1 MGGAQSPELEN
12 MTSIKF
18 VDWDNRP
25 AVLVGDKAFA
35 VLKPGE
41 AWVSVD
47 RSDVRETGGVM
58 SEVAWRRRFAQEF
71 GHLDVLRW
79 RLEARQAQK
88 PDYSSMSEL
97 AWAQKYQ
104 RAAWEDTPL
113 ALHATLR
120 EHQAFKLLE
129 DLPNADKPCVL
140 GFPGVAALNLS
151 LTLRQVGADMADGQ
165 LMLYGA
171 DMERRARAVIGHHLS
186 RPSPN
191 ETAQ

>member
-1 MGGAQSPELEN
+1 

-25 AVLVGDKAFA
+25 AVQVGDKAFV

-41 AWVSVD
+41 AWVPVD
-47 RSDVRETGGVM
+47 RSDLRETGGVM
-58 SEVAWRRRFAQEF
+58 SEVAWRKRFTGEF

-79 RLEARQAQK
+79 RPEARQAQK
-88 PDYSSMSEL
+88 PDYSSIWLSEL

-120 EHQAFKLLE
+120 EHQAFKLLA

-151 LTLRQVGADMADGQ
+151 RTLRQVGADMADGQ
-165 LMLYGA
+165 LMEYGA

-186 RPSPN
+186 RHSPG
-191 ETAQ
+191 ETAH